1 MRLRIVFSALPLF
14 LLASELSSQW
24 ISIRTIPV
32 IASNQTEFQPSLGR
46 GMGNLSIAFD
56 DSLGG
61 HFVNPAKASQLKGI
75 TLFTSPSRNSWSN
88 ENGRA
93 VFAAG
98 GSSFYPGASINS
110 IPFGGFFKSDNY
122 FGGIMVAYQGY
133 TGERSFS
140 NFNTIG
146 RPAGFYQIDAKKTD
160 VGNNTYL
167 HGLFGMSIPNT
178 RLSVALSGSW
188 GKFGAIDGVNLLY
201 PGAFDLKQDGE
212 AWEAKFGAVGEM
224 TDGDRL
230 EFVAGRSIYK
240 ATHEVG
246 YINFPFFW
254 QNDLITNSIRTE
266 INIDETKEWLMYAC
280 YLRPINKFW
289 KVGASLSVN
298 WKDHPKIPN
307 YSLANIPRDPGTS
320 VAYNIGFGANW
331 SNSNSI
337 LGFEYIYEPIIT
349 NTWAEAGEQMLPPP
363 NQNLPPNFKAIEN
376 FFSFY
381 NHIIRIGH
389 QWQSKLEW
397 LDFRFGVQLHFYKY
411 NMNQNDNIRR
421 TAREFSTDWLEITSS
436 GGLSANLGNIRLM
449 YTVQLVFGNG
459 MVGTASSGVTP
470 SDAWARTAD
479 FLPAPS
485 AELVVEKITL
495 VTQQL
500 TFVYQLK

>member
-1 MRLRIVFSALPLF
+1 MKLRIVISVLPLF
-14 LLASELSSQW
+14 LLASELFAQW
-24 ISIRTIPV
+24 ISIRTVPI
-32 IASNQTEFQPSLGR
+32 IASNQSEFQPSLAR

-56 DSLGG
+56 DPLGA
-61 HFVNPAKASQLKGI
+61 HFINPAKASLMNGI
-75 TLFTSPSRNSWSN
+75 TLFASPSRNSWSN
-88 ENGRA
+88 EDGRA
-93 VFAAG
+93 VFAGG

-133 TGERSFS
+133 AGERSLR

-146 RPAGFYQIDAKKTD
+146 RPAGFYLLDVKKTD

-167 HGLFGMSIPNT
+167 YGLFGMSIPNT
-178 RLSVALSGSW
+178 RLSVAISGSW

-201 PGAFDLKQDGE
+201 PGALDIKQDGE
-212 AWEAKFGAVGEM
+212 AWEAKFGAVGELA
-224 TDGDRL
+224 DGDRL

-240 ATHEVG
+240 AIHEVS
-246 YINFPFFW
+246 YSDFFW
-254 QNDLITNSIRTE
+254 FWRDPLITNFIRTE
-266 INIDETKEWLMYAC
+266 INKDETKEWLMYAR
-280 YLRPINKFW
+280 YLRPINGFW

-307 YSLANIPRDPGTS
+307 YSLANIPRDPGIS
-320 VAYNIGFGANW
+320 VAYNIGIGANW
-331 SNSNSI
+331 SNSKS
-337 LGFEYIYEPIIT
+337 LWGFEYIYEPIIT
-349 NTWAEAGEQMLPPP
+349 NTWAEAGEEILPPP
-363 NQNLPPNFKAIEN
+363 NQNLPPNFKTIEN

-421 TAREFSTDWLEITSS
+421 TAREFSTDWLETTAS
-436 GGLSANLGNIRLM
+436 GGLTANLGNIRLM
-449 YTVQLVFGNG
+449 YTLQLVFGNG
-459 MVGTASSGVTP
+459 MVGTVSSFTTFADG
-470 SDAWARTAD
+470 ARTSD

-485 AELVVEKITL
+485 ANLVVDKITL

-500 TFVYQLK
+500 TFVYQLE